1 MQLTNQVKTR
11 TKSPS
16 SHQSD
21 IGVKPKI
28 IKWELKVKGVIKWI
42 WLKEFWNCL
51 ITKYF
56 LEAAFS
62 FFLSFLRAVLL
73 WKFGKFSSSFPLSAN
88 ESLRAEVIH

>member
-28 IKWELKVKGVIKWI
+28 IKWELKGKGVIKWI
-42 WLKEFWNCL
+42 SLKEF
-51 ITKYF
+51 
-56 LEAAFS
+56 
-62 FFLSFLRAVLL
+62 
-73 WKFGKFSSSFPLSAN
+73 
-88 ESLRAEVIH
+88 